1 MILCNLNDQ
10 ENSMK
15 AKFFLLIIS
24 LLIAF
29 QAMPFKAG
37 AQSNIYVENLTGS
50 ARLPEGAINCLAQD
64 SYGFI
69 WIGTW
74 KGLFRYDGYNVV
86 NFSSINNQF
95 NALKIEATVISGDNL
110 WVGSYVTGLYK
121 INLNTYKTTHY
132 HKSAQKEFQ
141 ISDNNIRTIC
151 ATPDNT
157 ILIGTERGGLCVID
171 SEGIVTKIYTHETHP
186 NILSSQQV
194 SKITFV
200 KDQTVLL
207 GNANLVMLDLKTE
220 KATTFNAP
228 EPEHYIS
235 CIEKVNDN
243 EFLISSLSEL
253 YLLKINNNIA
263 DKTVLINQ
271 RIKAILKK
279 KDPSNSTF
287 LIGSTNGI
295 IEYNAKSHLF
305 RDVEISNAKD
315 ATLQDINSIIY
326 TKDNA
331 LLIGSESGLF
341 SYIQRKQHF
350 SSYTALPANNIP
362 DIISSIEK
370 TDKNFFAGSWGK
382 GLLKLNKQNNM
393 LEGVRFNAD
402 YGSSMNFIFAI
413 KKAGDNIWFSS
424 KNNLGIWSFKEDQE
438 PYKLKSYPTFYD
450 QNNQSQRYTVTC
462 IFERKNNSLLLASW
476 EGVLFYYDKTK
487 DAFFA
492 LKDKEGKLPS
502 SLDLSIFSIIEDDN
516 NNIWVALN
524 GGGVIKMKIENNVI
538 TSQEVITEE
547 NGLSSNFVTTLY
559 QSQNHKIW
567 VGTEAGLTIIDGKEF
582 HSVFNKDIT
591 LDIQSITEDPIGFL
605 WIGTQKGLVRLN
617 SNNLDEPHKL
627 FDVSDGLK
635 NQSYY
640 LNSMFKDKDFTLY
653 FGGYKGIDFFTP
665 YKIEYNLDK
674 PTPQITN
681 VYISNERIFPSSKGA
696 GKILSKNISDT
707 DELKLKYNQN
717 TFSLEFSNLEYQ
729 LPEKCQFAYM
739 LEGVDNDWNYRDA
752 NNRIAYY
759 TKLSPG
765 TYVFSVKST
774 NNDGVWCENPKTITI
789 SISSPFWASK
799 LAYII
804 YFITAMFS
812 IFFAMYFR
820 IVKVQKDHE
829 QKLKEIEFEKQKE
842 LDDMKSRFFTNISH
856 EFRTPLTL
864 ILGPLSKILEEE
876 NDPLKEKHLMIFRN
890 ASRLLQLTN
899 RIIDFRKS
907 EKEQLKLNVSKTR
920 ISDFMN
926 NIFLFFKY
934 EAQVRNIKY
943 EFSSSFDQLIF
954 IDHEFVESI
963 TFNLLSNAFKYTPD
977 NKSISVNVAKEGE
990 WVKISFSDTGKG
1002 ISKAD
1007 IKNIFDR
1014 FYSASNRNSSG
1025 IGLSFSKRLAEIH
1038 KANITVESEIGK
1050 GSTFTLWLPLKDVYL
1065 PEEKEQTTVPNK
1077 ETIANWKKID
1087 ESLKQAV
1094 GDDLDLLKNQ
1104 YEKDEL
1110 IALVVDDNFE
1120 VRLFIKSLLEN
1131 DFKILEAA
1139 NGQEALDLAF
1149 ENIPDIIISDVMMP
1163 EMSGLELCQAIK
1175 SDERTDHIPVIL
1187 TTVLSSQADR
1197 IEGLSRGADSYIPKP
1212 IDPNHLLIR
1221 VNKLIEKRLKL
1232 KEKFSMSDYDSA
1244 ENKEVEATEQ
1254 ETHPLVQKAREIV
1267 LKNLDNSEYNI
1278 DDFCSDLGLS
1288 RMQLYRKFKAITG
1301 LSANSFIRK
1310 VRLYK
1315 AAEMLRSGQFT
1326 VKEVTYDVGFID
1338 LKYFRKCFYDEFGVN
1353 PSEYAE
1359 SEGKK

>member
-1 MILCNLNDQ
+1 MSDQ
-10 ENSMK
+10 VNSMK
-15 AKFFLLIIS
+15 VKYFSLIIS
-24 LLIAF
+24 LFLAL
-29 QAMPFKAG
+29 QVLSFKAD
-37 AQSNIYVENLTGS
+37 AQSNIFVENLTS
-50 ARLPEGAINCLAQD
+50 RANLPEGAINCLAQD
-64 SYGFI
+64 NYGFV

-74 KGLFRYDGYNVV
+74 KGLFRYDGYSVV
-86 NFSSINNQF
+86 NFSTINSQF
-95 NALKIEATVISGDNL
+95 NALKIEVTVIDGNNL

-121 INLNTYKTTHY
+121 IDLNTYETTHY
-132 HKSAQKEFQ
+132 HKLAQKEYQ
-141 ISDNNIRTIC
+141 ISDNNIRSIC
-151 ATPDNT
+151 ATPDNK

-171 SEGIVTKIYTHETHP
+171 STGIVTKIYTHESHP
-186 NILSSQQV
+186 NILSSQQI

-200 KDQTVLL
+200 KDHTVLL
-207 GNANLVMLDLKTE
+207 GNTNLVMLDLKTE
-220 KATTFNAP
+220 KATTINTP
-228 EPEHYIS
+228 ELEYYIS
-235 CIEKVNDN
+235 SIEKVDDN
-243 EFLISSLSEL
+243 EFLVSSLNGL
-253 YLLKINNNIA
+253 YLLKINNTA
-263 DKTVLINQ
+263 VDKTELINH
-271 RIKAILKK
+271 RIKAIIKK
-279 KDPSNSTF
+279 NDSSNSTF

-295 IEYNAKSHLF
+295 LEYNAKNHSL
-305 RDVEISNAKD
+305 RDLKINNAEN
-315 ATLQDINSIIY
+315 AILQDINSIIY
-326 TKDNA
+326 TKDNV
-331 LLIGSESGLF
+331 LLIGCENGLF
-341 SYIQRKQHF
+341 SYTQRKQHF
-350 SSYTALPANNIP
+350 NNYTARPENSIP
-362 DIISSIEK
+362 DIISAIEK
-370 TDKNFFAGSWGK
+370 TDNNFFAGSWGK
-382 GLLKLNKQNNM
+382 GMLKLNKQNNV
-393 LEGVRFNAD
+393 LEEVRFNAN
-402 YGSSMNFIFAI
+402 YGSSNNFVFAI
-413 KKAGDNIWFSS
+413 KKAGDNIWFST
-424 KNNLGIWSFKEDQE
+424 KNNLGIFAFKEDQE
-438 PYKLKSYPTFYD
+438 PYKPTYYPIFYD
-450 QNNQSQRYTVTC
+450 QNNQPQRYTVTS
-462 IFERKNNSLLLASW
+462 IFERKNNSLILASW
-476 EGVLFYYDKTK
+476 EGILFYYDKTK

-492 LKDKEGKLPS
+492 LKDKDGNLPS
-502 SLDLSIFSIIEDDN
+502 SRDLSIFSIVEDADG
-516 NNIWVALN
+516 NIWVALN
-524 GGGVIKMKIENNVI
+524 GGGVIKMKIENNII
-538 TSQEVITEE
+538 TSQEIITEE
-547 NGLSSNFVTTLY
+547 DGLSSNFVTTLY
-559 QSQNHKIW
+559 QSRNNKIW
-567 VGTEAGLTIIDGKEF
+567 VGTEAGLTIIDGKNF
-582 HSVFNKDIT
+582 HSIFNKDIT

-605 WIGTQKGLVRLN
+605 WIGTQKGLIRLN

-627 FDVSDGLK
+627 FDISDGLK

-640 LNSMFKDKDFTLY
+640 LNSIFKDKDFTMY

-674 PTPQITN
+674 PTPQIIN
-681 VYISNERIFPSSKGA
+681 FYLANERTFPGTKDSKQV
-696 GKILSKNISDT
+696 LSKNITST
-707 DELKLKYNQN
+707 DELKLEYNQN
-717 TFSLEFSNLEYQ
+717 TFSFEFSNLEYQ

-765 TYVFSVKST
+765 TYTLSVKST
-774 NNDGVWCENPKTITI
+774 NNDGVWCENPKTITV

-799 LAYII
+799 LAYIV
-804 YFITAMFS
+804 YFITAMVS
-812 IFFAMYFR
+812 IFFVMYLR

-829 QKLKEIEFEKQKE
+829 QKLKEVEFEKHKE

-907 EKEQLKLNVSKTR
+907 EKEQLKLNVTETR
-920 ISDFMN
+920 ITDFIN

-934 EAQVRNIKY
+934 EAQIRNIKY
-943 EFSSSFDQLIF
+943 EFSSSFDQLAL

-977 NKSISVNVAKEGE
+977 NKSILVNVAKEGE
-990 WVKISFSDTGKG
+990 WVKISFTDTGKG
-1002 ISKAD
+1002 ISKKD
-1007 IKNIFDR
+1007 LQYIFDR
-1014 FYSASNRNSSG
+1014 FYSVDKRNSTG
-1025 IGLSFSKRLAEIH
+1025 IGLSFSKRLVEIH
-1038 KANITVESEIGK
+1038 KGDIKVTSEEGK
-1050 GSTFTLWLPLKDVYL
+1050 GSTFVLCLPLNDVYL
-1065 PEEKEQTTVPNK
+1065 PEEKALTTQPNR

-1087 ESLKQAV
+1087 ESLQQSI
-1094 GDDLDLLKNQ
+1094 GDELDQLKNQ

-1131 DFKILEAA
+1131 DFKVLEAA

-1163 EMSGLELCQAIK
+1163 EMNGLEFCQIIK
-1175 SDERTDHIPVIL
+1175 TDERTDHIPVIL

-1232 KEKFSMSDYDSA
+1232 KEKFSLSDYGSSGI
-1244 ENKEVEATEQ
+1244 EEIEIPEQ
-1254 ETHPLVQKAREIV
+1254 EVHPLVQKAREIV

-1359 SEGKK
+1359 SEGKKG

>member
-1 MILCNLNDQ
+1 MSDQ
-10 ENSMK
+10 VNSMK
-15 AKFFLLIIS
+15 VKYFSLIIS
-24 LLIAF
+24 LFLAL
-29 QAMPFKAG
+29 QVLSFKAD
-37 AQSNIYVENLTGS
+37 AQSNIFVENLTSS
-50 ARLPEGAINCLAQD
+50 ANLPEGAINCLAQD
-64 SYGFI
+64 NYGFV

-74 KGLFRYDGYNVV
+74 KGLFRYDGYSVV
-86 NFSSINNQF
+86 NFSTINSQF
-95 NALKIEATVISGDNL
+95 NALKIEVTIIDGNNL

-121 INLNTYKTTHY
+121 IDLNTYETTHY
-132 HKSAQKEFQ
+132 HKLAQKEYQ
-141 ISDNNIRTIC
+141 ISDNNIRSIC
-151 ATPDNT
+151 ATPDNK

-171 SEGIVTKIYTHETHP
+171 STGIVTKIYTHESHP

-194 SKITFV
+194 SKITVV
-200 KDQTVLL
+200 KDHTVLL
-207 GNANLVMLDLKTE
+207 GNTNLVMLDLKTE
-220 KATTFNAP
+220 KATTINTP
-228 EPEHYIS
+228 ELEYYIS
-235 CIEKVNDN
+235 SIEKVDDN
-243 EFLISSLSEL
+243 EFLVSSLNGL
-253 YLLKINNNIA
+253 YLLKINNTA
-263 DKTVLINQ
+263 VDKTELINH
-271 RIKAILKK
+271 RIKAIIKK
-279 KDPSNSTF
+279 NDSSNSTF

-295 IEYNAKSHLF
+295 LEYNAKNHSL
-305 RDVEISNAKD
+305 RYLKISNAEN
-315 ATLQDINSIIY
+315 AILQDINSIIY
-326 TKDNA
+326 TKDNV
-331 LLIGSESGLF
+331 LLIGCENGLF
-341 SYIQRKQHF
+341 SYTQRKQHF
-350 SSYTALPANNIP
+350 NNYTARPENSIP
-362 DIISSIEK
+362 DIISAIEK

-382 GLLKLNKQNNM
+382 GLLKLNKQNNV
-393 LEGVRFNAD
+393 LEEVRFNAN
-402 YGSSMNFIFAI
+402 YGSSNNFVFAI
-413 KKAGDNIWFSS
+413 KKAGDNIWFST
-424 KNNLGIWSFKEDQE
+424 KNNLGIFSFKEDQE
-438 PYKLKSYPTFYD
+438 PYKPTYYPTFYD
-450 QNNQSQRYTVTC
+450 QNDQPQRYTVTC
-462 IFERKNNSLLLASW
+462 IFERKNNSLILASW
-476 EGVLFYYDKTK
+476 EGILFYYDKTK

-492 LKDKEGKLPS
+492 LKDKDGNLPS
-502 SLDLSIFSIIEDDN
+502 SRDLSIFSIVEDAVG
-516 NNIWVALN
+516 NIWVALN
-524 GGGVIKMKIENNVI
+524 GGGVIKMKIENNII
-538 TSQEVITEE
+538 TSQEIITEE
-547 NGLSSNFVTTLY
+547 DGLSSNFVTTLY
-559 QSQNHKIW
+559 QSRNNKIW
-567 VGTEAGLTIIDGKEF
+567 VGTEAGLTIIDGKNF
-582 HSVFNKDIT
+582 HSIFNKDIT

-605 WIGTQKGLVRLN
+605 WIGTQKGLIRLN

-627 FDVSDGLK
+627 FDISDGLK

-640 LNSMFKDKDFTLY
+640 LNSIFKDKDFTLY

-674 PTPQITN
+674 PTPQIIN
-681 VYISNERIFPSSKGA
+681 FYLANERTFPGTKDSKQV
-696 GKILSKNISDT
+696 LSKNITST
-707 DELKLKYNQN
+707 DELKLEYNQN
-717 TFSLEFSNLEYQ
+717 TFSFEFSNLEYQ

-765 TYVFSVKST
+765 TYTLSVKST
-774 NNDGVWCENPKTITI
+774 NNDGVWCENPKTITV

-799 LAYII
+799 LAYIV
-804 YFITAMFS
+804 YFITAMVS
-812 IFFAMYFR
+812 IFFVMYLR

-829 QKLKEIEFEKQKE
+829 QKLKEVEFEKHKE

-907 EKEQLKLNVSKTR
+907 EKEQLKLNVTETR
-920 ISDFMN
+920 ITDFIN

-934 EAQVRNIKY
+934 EAQIRNIKY
-943 EFSSSFDQLIF
+943 EFSSSFDQLAL

-977 NKSISVNVAKEGE
+977 NKSILVNVAKEGE
-990 WVKISFSDTGKG
+990 WVKISFADTGKG
-1002 ISKAD
+1002 ISKKD
-1007 IKNIFDR
+1007 LQHIFDR
-1014 FYSASNRNSSG
+1014 FYSVDKQNSTG
-1025 IGLSFSKRLAEIH
+1025 IGLSFSKRLVEIH
-1038 KANITVESEIGK
+1038 KGDIKVTSEEGK
-1050 GSTFTLWLPLKDVYL
+1050 GSTFVLCLPLNDVYL
-1065 PEEKEQTTVPNK
+1065 PEEKALTTQPNR
-1077 ETIANWKKID
+1077 ETISNWKKID
-1087 ESLKQAV
+1087 ESLQQSI
-1094 GDDLDLLKNQ
+1094 GDELDQLKNQ

-1131 DFKILEAA
+1131 DFKVLEAA

-1163 EMSGLELCQAIK
+1163 EMNGLEFCQIIK
-1175 SDERTDHIPVIL
+1175 TDERTDHIPLIL

-1232 KEKFSMSDYDSA
+1232 KEKFSLSDYGSSGI
-1244 ENKEVEATEQ
+1244 EEIEIPEQ
-1254 ETHPLVQKAREIV
+1254 EVHPLVQKAREIV

-1338 LKYFRKCFYDEFGVN
+1338 LKYFRKCFFDEFGVN

-1359 SEGKK
+1359 SEGKKG